1 MNYRHKR
8 KWLSNQEYQT
18 ILRKRQVIEEFY
30 NFLEEID
37 GRPIRR
43 PKYGFPF
50 DLMAGGINKGLNAF
64 ESGVD
69 KVVLKALTK
78 LKKHKQV
85 RKR

>member
-1 MNYRHKR
+1 M
-8 KWLSNQEYQT
+8 
-18 ILRKRQVIEEFY
+18 LRKRQVIEGIY
-30 NFLEEID
+30 AVLEEID

-50 DLMAGGINKGLNAF
+50 DLMASGINRGLNVF

-78 LKKHKQV
+78 LKKHEQV